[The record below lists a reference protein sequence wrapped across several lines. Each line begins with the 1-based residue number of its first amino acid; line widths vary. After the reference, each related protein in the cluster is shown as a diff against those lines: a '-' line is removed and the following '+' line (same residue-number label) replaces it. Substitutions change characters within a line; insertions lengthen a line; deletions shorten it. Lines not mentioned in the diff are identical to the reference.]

1 MLTLTPAATKVV
13 NTVAEAYGTSE
24 TGGLRITGTEDVGL
38 EVEFVAGPGDRDQV
52 LVQGGARVFLEPEAA
67 AYLTDKVLDGDM
79 DDEGRVRLNLGQQD
93 GVDGQEG

>member
-1 MLTLTPAATKVV
+1 
-13 NTVAEAYGTSE
+13 
-24 TGGLRITGTEDVGL
+24 
-38 EVEFVAGPGDRDQV
+38 VAGPGDRDQV
-52 LVQGGARVFLEPEAA
+52 LTQGGARIFLEPEAA